1 MLMLV
6 LPLLLMLQPSPPDA
20 SALRAAEQ
28 LLRQNRYDEAVA
40 KLETTLQRDPH
51 AGEAVWILLAR
62 CYENAGKPEAALRT
76 LQAGLRAHPDSPRLK
91 LNLGE
96 VVFGLKADSQEAG
109 TLLLEAVTALPHD
122 AEARHYYA
130 QWAFLNDKENE
141 CAANERAALALP
153 GLNDL
158 ALLQMYT
165 LLGLCEDKLDQPG
178 QAESAFQKALA
189 INRRSKP
196 FDPGSAIQFARF
208 LSVSGQD
215 EEARKLVQEIAS
227 HAPGF
232 GPVHLEIAK
241 QLEKSGQFAKAA
253 DEARKAL
260 AGDGNDSLT
269 TRSARSVLAK
279 CLFATGQKKEAEEQR
294 QLIDAESKGKPAN

>member
-1 MLMLV
+1 MLMAI
-6 LPLLLMLQPSPPDA
+6 LPLLLALGQPPADA
-20 SALRAAEQ
+20 STVRAAEQ
-28 LLRQNRYDEAVA
+28 LLRQNRYADAIAGLNAAIQKAPES
-40 KLETTLQRDPH
+40 
-51 AGEAVWILLAR
+51 GEAVWVLLAR
-62 CYENAGKPEAALRT
+62 CYENVGKPEEALQT

-96 VVFGLKADSQEAG
+96 VVFGLKADSPAAG
-109 TLLLEAVTALPHD
+109 KLLLEASGALPHD

-130 QWAFLNDKENE
+130 QWAFLNDKEDE
-141 CAANERAALALP
+141 CAANERAALTLP

-165 LLGLCEDKLDQPG
+165 LLGLCEDKLDRPA
-178 QAESAFQKALA
+178 QAESAFEKALA
-189 INRRSKP
+189 VNRRSSP

-208 LSVSGQD
+208 LSVSGKD
-215 EEARKLVQEIAS
+215 DEARKLVQEIVS

-232 GPVHLEIAK
+232 GPAHLEIAK
-241 QLEKSGQFAKAA
+241 HLEKSGQFAKAA

-260 AGDGNDSLT
+260 AGEGNDSLT

-294 QLIDAESKGKPAN
+294 RLIEAESKGKPQ